1 MIVWKKEHQTFKGM
15 KKLETIHIYHTND
28 VHSHLENWPRIQ
40 EFLDKKKN
48 QHHNEAEDTFL
59 FDIGDFVDRWHPLS
73 EATKGK
79 GNIRLLNESVY
90 TAVTIGNNEG
100 INLAYQDLDHLY
112 DGANFD
118 VLVANFFRKNLNY
131 PEWVKPYKV
140 YITKEGT
147 RIGVIGLTAYFS
159 EPFEL
164 LGWHLSEP
172 ILELRKRMDELKR
185 KSDVIILLSH
195 LGIKKDEMIAGEFPD
210 IDVILGGHTHHVL
223 PEGEVVNQTLI
234 GAAGK
239 YGNYVG
245 YTALTISDDKKVIQ
259 KHAMLYDVKKLPVPI
274 GEEEQATAFYKQ
286 GKEMLSQQITV
297 LPEKLESNFFQETNF
312 SRLLCEA
319 LREWCNA
326 DCAFINAGL
335 LLGPLSGKVTNFDL
349 LSVCPHPINP
359 CKVELSG
366 KELESVLW
374 QTRDEKWPDEKIM
387 GLGYRGTLVGTFI
400 YDQIEF
406 KNSEVFVRN
415 EKINP
420 SERYTLAVP
429 DMFTFGRFF
438 PALYHSQNK
447 TYYLPEFLRD
457 LVRWKLKRND

>member
-1 MIVWKKEHQTFKGM
+1 M
-15 KKLETIHIYHTND
+15 KHLETIHIYHTND

-40 EFLDKKKN
+40 QFLEERKKRHLKGS
-48 QHHNEAEDTFL
+48 EDTFL

-79 GNIRLLNESVY
+79 GNTRLLNESGY

-100 INLAYQDLDHLY
+100 INLDYQDLDHLY

-118 VLVANFFRKNLNY
+118 VIVANFYRKDLSY
-131 PEWVKPYKV
+131 PDWVSPYKV
-140 YITKEGT
+140 YKTKEGT

-172 ILELRKRMDELKR
+172 ILELRKMISEVKK
-185 KSDVIILLSH
+185 KSDIIVLLSH
-195 LGIKKDEMIAGEFPD
+195 LGIKQDEMIAREFPE

-223 PEGEVVNQTLI
+223 PKGRTVNQTLI
-234 GAAGK
+234 GGAGK
-239 YGNYVG
+239 FGNFVG
-245 YTALTISDDKKVIQ
+245 YTTLTISPQKKVIHKQ
-259 KHAMLYDVKKLPVPI
+259 AVLHDVKKLPTAN
-274 GEEEQATAFYKQ
+274 GEEEKVAAFYHQ
-286 GKEMLSQQITV
+286 GKAMLSQQIAV
-297 LPEKLESNFFQETNF
+297 LPERLESNFFQETNF

-319 LREWCNA
+319 LREWCSA

-335 LLGPLSGKVTNFDL
+335 LLGPLSGKITDFDL

-359 CKVELSG
+359 CKVELNG
-366 KELESVLW
+366 KELESILL
-374 QTRDEKWPDEKIM
+374 QTRDEKWPDEKIV
-387 GLGYRGTLVGTFI
+387 GLGYRGTLVGMFV

-406 KNSEVFVRN
+406 KNSEIFVGSK
-415 EKINP
+415 KINP
-420 SERYTLAVP
+420 LERYTLAVP
-429 DMFTFGRFF
+429 DMFAFGRFF
-438 PALYHSQNK
+438 QELYDSKDK

-457 LVRWKLKRND
+457 LLKRKLRNF